1 MQNGN
6 KRRREKREREI
17 DKVKNSIVKA
27 SKTLRNVN

>member
-27 SKTLRNVN
+27 NKTLRNVN